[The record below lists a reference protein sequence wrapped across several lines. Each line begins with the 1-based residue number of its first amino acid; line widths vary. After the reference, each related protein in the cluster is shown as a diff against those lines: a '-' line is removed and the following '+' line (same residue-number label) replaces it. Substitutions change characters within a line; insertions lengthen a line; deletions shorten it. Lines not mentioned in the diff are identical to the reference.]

1 MKKENFDNL
10 LQSVREMQAVRAGKL
25 KPARVTRL
33 TPEHPRAV
41 RSRLGMT
48 QAEFA
53 TMLGVPVGT
62 LRNWEQGH
70 REPAGAAKALL
81 RVAAKYPG
89 MVRRALAA
97 A

>member
-1 MKKENFDNL
+1 MKKDNFDKL
-10 LQSVREMQAVRAGKL
+10 LQSVHEMQAIRAGKL
-25 KPARVTRL
+25 KPARVIKL
-33 TPEHPRAV
+33 TPDHPRAV
-41 RSRLGMT
+41 RSSLGMT
-48 QAEFA
+48 QEEFA
-53 TMLGVPVGT
+53 RMLGVPVGT

-81 RVAAKYPG
+81 RVAAKHPS